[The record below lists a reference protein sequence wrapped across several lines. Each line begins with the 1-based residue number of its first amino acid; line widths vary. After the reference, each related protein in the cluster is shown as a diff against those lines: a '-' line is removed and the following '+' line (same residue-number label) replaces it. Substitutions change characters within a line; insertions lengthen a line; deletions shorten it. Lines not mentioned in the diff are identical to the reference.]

1 MSENNW
7 NTPNQEENIETKKP
21 QNTSWLLELGV
32 QSWQAELVLS
42 GLVITILFQLPD
54 MFIHWVE
61 PSIIQSGEIEATFL
75 KIASMSFLIGIYC
88 VVILFGIHLLLR
100 GIWIALLGLHS
111 VYPQGIDVASKN
123 GMGPKYWQKTK
134 EQYPNLTQYNV
145 ELDANCSI
153 IFSLATMIIIMVSS
167 LSICILIFYQ
177 FIRYLI
183 SVFPVI
189 ADNIIPIGIG
199 VYLLFLIL
207 ATLVQYLGKKYPDN
221 PKIAKMVMQ
230 YGIAMSALFSLYVF
244 RKPIGYITSISMSNN
259 KSKYGWITY
268 GIACVAMGFLG
279 GKQISKIDT
288 FNYFETEKYFT
299 FNNRPHQIL
308 DLNYENLM
316 GKEALIYTPFIQSDV
331 VTDDFLKVFIPT
343 IAREKEHINL
353 KSKRSIYTISER
365 LKLKSTQLEAI
376 EIDNLKAYKQ
386 FNRIFLND
394 VEYPNLDFQYHW
406 HAQADDKGLLVYI
419 PTDSCKIGKN
429 ILEIRKNYFSK
440 DSVQKIV
447 KIPFF
452 FEKNDK

>member
-221 PKIAKMVMQ
+221 PKIAKMPSHKLLHNA
-230 YGIAMSALFSLYVF
+230 GALTVWSIMRVSMTVLGLKMGLMKASLP
-244 RKPIGYITSISMSNN
+244 RCT
-259 KSKYGWITY
+259 
-268 GIACVAMGFLG
+268 
-279 GKQISKIDT
+279 
-288 FNYFETEKYFT
+288 
-299 FNNRPHQIL
+299 
-308 DLNYENLM
+308 
-316 GKEALIYTPFIQSDV
+316 
-331 VTDDFLKVFIPT
+331 
-343 IAREKEHINL
+343 
-353 KSKRSIYTISER
+353 
-365 LKLKSTQLEAI
+365 AI
-376 EIDNLKAYKQ
+376 
-386 FNRIFLND
+386 
-394 VEYPNLDFQYHW
+394 
-406 HAQADDKGLLVYI
+406 
-419 PTDSCKIGKN
+419 
-429 ILEIRKNYFSK
+429 
-440 DSVQKIV
+440 
-447 KIPFF
+447 
-452 FEKNDK
+452 